1 MAALCRGVGD
11 CQRGVARGGFAANDT
26 EHRRVWRWDVLG
38 TASGRLKTQDSRP
51 PRRRTRLVTYG
62 ALGRRASRD
71 DGPASADCFRTVLVT
86 LLRDMRRRLD
96 GRGLFPSRFSS
107 RCYADCVSFHDTG
120 SKSLAADVLN
130 QRHVDPARTGR
141 LSPARARVGS
151 ICAFPNKEASHSI
164 DLPQP

>member
-1 MAALCRGVGD
+1 M
-11 CQRGVARGGFAANDT
+11 
-26 EHRRVWRWDVLG
+26 
-38 TASGRLKTQDSRP
+38 
-51 PRRRTRLVTYG
+51 TYG

-86 LLRDMRRRLD
+86 LLRGMRRRLD